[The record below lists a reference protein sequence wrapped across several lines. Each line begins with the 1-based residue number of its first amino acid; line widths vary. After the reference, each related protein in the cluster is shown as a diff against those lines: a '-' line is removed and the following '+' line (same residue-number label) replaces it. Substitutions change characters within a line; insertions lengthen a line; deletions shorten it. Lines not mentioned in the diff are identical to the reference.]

1 MALDVSNLTTI
12 VNNYLNSIS
21 DLNTTSADTAG
32 LGTSSAAFSSLLTD
46 AINTELAKDN
56 SAVSALNT
64 SKESSAAA
72 PYAAKA
78 SVTPSISIDEE
89 NFDSSL
95 NSAILAKAAAAKKGN
110 ISGASIASDPQFSES
125 MASIASNEL
134 ASQIQAAA
142 HKRDPGDHW
151 FEQTDFPDIE
161 NMIRQSMMSRMRI
174 EKTFQ

>member
-72 PYAAKA
+72 PGAAKA

-110 ISGASIASDPQFSES
+110 ISGASIAS
-125 MASIASNEL
+125 NEL

-151 FEQTDFPDIE
+151 FEQMDFPDIE